1 VTLHGKKAMF
11 QITKLGDL
19 VFIIEHFKFYPLKTQ
34 KHADFLLFKKAFDII
49 YDKKHL
55 TIEGLHKLISIR
67 TSLNKG
73 LPERLKLAFPNIKP
87 VIRPELSK
95 LSLVYNNSD
104 INHWVAGFVSGEGCF
119 FFFIQKSKS
128 NTHKLGISVTLNF
141 FWVQNIRDSYLLTSF
156 SQVFN
161 CVFSP
166 SINIVEKSGIVNFFV
181 KNFSDITD
189 KIIPFF
195 EEYNI
200 QGVKAKDF
208 NDFFLR
214 GIYFNDI

>member
-34 KHADFLLFKKAFDII
+34 KHADFLFFKKVFDII

-73 LPERLKLAFPNIKP
+73 LPERLKKLALPNIKP
-87 VIRPELSK
+87 VIRPELYK

-104 INHWVAGFVSGEGCF
+104 INHWVAGFVSGECC
-119 FFFIQKSKS
+119 FFIQTSKS

-141 FWVQNIRDSYLLTSF
+141 IVVQNVRDSYLLASF
-156 SQVFN
+156 LQVFN
-161 CVFSP
+161 CG

-181 KNFSDITD
+181 KNLSDITD
-189 KIIPFF
+189 KIIHFF
-195 EEYNI
+195 LEYNI

-208 NDFFLR
+208 NDFLS
-214 GIYFNDI
+214 IYFNEI